1 LRLPETYVKEREDMN
16 GNGTALRDEITEAKI
31 IEYLDAAGMTGN
43 LTESEKRMFV
53 NIARE
58 FGLNPFKREI
68 YITVY
73 GKGEYR
79 KCSII
84 TGYEVYIKRAE
95 RAGKLDGWRCWT
107 EGEGKNLKALAEIYR
122 KDQKHP
128 FVHEA
133 YYEECC
139 QYNREGKPN
148 AVWAKMP
155 RFMCRKAAI
164 GQAFRLCFPDD
175 LGGMPYEEAETP
187 GEGPRNVTE
196 EPPEPEKLPEPEKP
210 PGKAGTSRA
219 DMLKAIGEMLHS
231 KNPDGLAWFTGAEID
246 REREA
251 ARKAGGMPEIRG
263 QLARLTAEL
272 ASREAA
278 YTPIP
283 FEDGDGDG
291 DEDGSAPALPAL
303 HEQEEPG
310 EDGGELF
317 Y

>member
-1 LRLPETYVKEREDMN
+1 MAENAVIP
-16 GNGTALRDEITEAKI
+16 RDEIAETKI
-31 IEYLDAAGMTGN
+31 SAYLDAAGMTGS
-43 LTESEKRMFV
+43 LLESEKKMFI

-68 YITVY
+68 HITAY

-95 RAGKLDGWRCWT
+95 RTGKLNGWRCWT
-107 EGEGKNLKALAEIYR
+107 EGEGKNLKALVEIHR
-122 KDQKHP
+122 KDQGHP

-155 RFMCRKAAI
+155 RFMCKKTAI

-175 LGGMPYEEAETP
+175 LGGMPYEAAEVP
-187 GEGPRNVTE
+187 MEEPRNVTE
-196 EPPEPEKLPEPEKP
+196 PPASPAKPEPPD
-210 PGKAGTSRA
+210 GKAPRPAAGKA
-219 DMLKAIGEMLHS
+219 DLLKAIGEILHA
-231 KNPDGLAWFTGAEID
+231 KDPDGLPWFTEAETA

-251 ARKAGGMPEIRG
+251 ARKAAGPEAVG
-263 QLARLTAEL
+263 NQLTRLAAEL
-272 ASREAA
+272 AAREAA
-278 YTPIP
+278 YTPVP
-283 FEDGDGDG
+283 FEDGG
-291 DEDGSAPALPAL
+291 EAAIPAVYQ
-303 HEQEEPG
+303 EEEPG
-310 EDGGELF
+310 EDGQEYL